1 MRLDRAESN
10 RAGADPGSFCEQG
23 FVIMNSVDHVQ
34 NFNEQIGDDREFK
47 RKTVSIYIQFI
58 YLNIF

>member
-10 RAGADPGSFCEQG
+10 RAGADTGSFCEQG

-47 RKTVSIYIQFI
+47 RKTVSIYNLFI
-58 YLNIF
+58 